1 MKKSL
6 ICFALG
12 GLLLSLAGCR
22 QPYSLSPEQ
31 LEGSWNIVKVRAN
44 AVPADA
50 QPAPFIDFDYARK
63 SISGN
68 AGCNRMMAQ
77 FSVDSLREGS
87 LSFGPIASTRMAC
100 PDMSL
105 EANILEALS
114 EVASFRAVHSAKDE
128 ETAPFRLALCSEEGE
143 ELLLL
148 EKAPAATDGAAAL
161 EGYWAIRTVEKA
173 LIDPSENT
181 PYLAFNPAE
190 NTVYGNAGCNM
201 INGSYQA
208 DDQGALSFGA
218 MAATLM
224 MCADMDTETA
234 ILRALGKVVSF
245 RIEQDNLALC
255 DSLGNAVL
263 GLEKDNSLQGND

>member
-1 MKKSL
+1 MKKFL
-6 ICFALG
+6 ICLAIG

-31 LEGSWNIVKVRAN
+31 LDGSWNIVKVRAH
-44 AVPADA
+44 AVPADQ
-50 QPAPFIDFDYARK
+50 QPAPFIDFDYASK
-63 SISGN
+63 SISGS

-77 FSVDSLREGS
+77 FSVDSLRESS

-105 EANILEALS
+105 EVNILEAMS
-114 EVASFRAVHSAKDE
+114 EVASYRAVHLAKDE
-128 ETAPFRLALCSEEGE
+128 ENAPFHLALCSKEGE
-143 ELLLL
+143 QLLLL
-148 EKAPAATDGAAAL
+148 EKVSAPADGAAAL

-173 LIDPSENT
+173 VIDSSENT
-181 PYLAFNPAE
+181 PYLAFDPAE
-190 NTVYGNAGCNM
+190 KTVYGNAGCNM

-208 DDQGALSFGA
+208 DAQGALSFGA

-234 ILRALGKVVSF
+234 ILRALGNVVSF
-245 RIEQDNLALC
+245 RIAEDELSLC
-255 DSLGNAVL
+255 DSLGNVVL
-263 GLEKDNSLQGND
+263 GMEKDPSLQGKD